1 MTSEISFKA
10 GLSDKMPG
18 QTQSNTEP
26 AYRIGSLAREFD
38 VTLRTLRFYED
49 KGLLTPKRVG
59 TTRLYSDCDRIRLKL
74 ILFSKQIGFSL
85 VEIRE
90 ILVDYDANKHLKN
103 PMASS
108 RVRFQ
113 EKLITLKNQRAE
125 IDEAIQE
132 LSIQLEIDDG
142 IFSE

>member
-1 MTSEISFKA
+1 MTSEISFNA
-10 GLSDKMPG
+10 NLSDRLPS
-18 QTQSNTEP
+18 QTQSDSEP

-59 TTRLYSDCDRIRLKL
+59 TTRLYSNCDRTRLKL

-108 RVRFQ
+108 RARFQ
-113 EKLITLKNQRAE
+113 EKLITLKTQRAE

-132 LSIQLEIDDG
+132 VSKQLNIDDG

>member
-1 MTSEISFKA
+1 MTSEISFLA
-10 GLSDKMPG
+10 GLSEKPLG
-18 QTQSNTEP
+18 QSRSDTEP
-26 AYRIGSLAREFD
+26 AFRIGSLAREFD

-59 TTRLYSDCDRIRLKL
+59 TTRLYSNCDRTRLKL
-74 ILFSKQIGFSL
+74 ILFSKQVGFSL

-108 RVRFQ
+108 RTRFQ
-113 EKLITLKNQRAE
+113 EKLITLKTQRAE
-125 IDEAIQE
+125 IDEAIHE
-132 LSIQLEIDDG
+132 LSRQLNVDDG